1 MAEYETEEQQVEAIK
16 EWWKQNG
23 VAVISGAVLG
33 IAALVGWRG
42 WGWHQEKQANEASD
56 IFAVVH
62 EAINKIDT
70 TALTE
75 QAKILRENY
84 ASTPYASLAVLH
96 EAKIQN
102 DKGDNTAAE
111 ESLRW
116 VLKNS
121 KQDSVQDIAR
131 LRLARLL
138 LAENKIDEAQT
149 MVNASTSEAYAS
161 LANEIRGDIFVAKGE
176 LDQAKK
182 AYDQAMQSASGSGV
196 EFLELKRND
205 LGISSGTQHD
215 T

>member
-23 VAVISGAVLG
+23 IAVIGGAVLG

-42 WGWHQEKQANEASD
+42 WHWYQEKQATEASD
-56 IFAVVH
+56 IFVVVQEAV
-62 EAINKIDT
+62 NKNDT
-70 TALTE
+70 AALQE
-75 QAKILRENY
+75 QADVLKEKY
-84 ASTPYASLAVLH
+84 ASTPYAPLAVLH

-102 DKGDNTAAE
+102 DKGDHAASE

-116 VLKNS
+116 VLDNS

-138 LAENKIDEAQT
+138 LANKKIDEAQN
-149 MVNASTSEAYAS
+149 MVNVDMSDAFAS
-161 LANEIRGDIFVAKGE
+161 LLNEIRGDIFVAKGE
-176 LDQAKK
+176 IEQARE
-182 AYDQAMQSASGSGV
+182 AYDQAIQTTSGSGV

-205 LGISSGTQHD
+205 LGSSFGTQND

>member
-23 VAVISGAVLG
+23 LAVISGAVLG
-33 IAALVGWRG
+33 IGALVGWRG
-42 WGWHQEKQANEASD
+42 WGWYQEKQANEASD
-56 IFAVVH
+56 IFAVVQ
-62 EAINKIDT
+62 EAVNKNDAT
-70 TALTE
+70 GLNE
-75 QAKILRENY
+75 QTKTLRENY

-96 EAKIQN
+96 EAKTHN
-102 DKGDNTAAE
+102 DKGDFAAAE

-121 KQDSVQDIAR
+121 KQDSVQEIAR

-149 MVNASTSEAYAS
+149 MIGTSTSKAYAS

-176 LDQAKK
+176 LEQAKK

-196 EFLELKRND
+196 EFLQLKRND
-205 LGISSGTQHD
+205 LGISSGTQHG